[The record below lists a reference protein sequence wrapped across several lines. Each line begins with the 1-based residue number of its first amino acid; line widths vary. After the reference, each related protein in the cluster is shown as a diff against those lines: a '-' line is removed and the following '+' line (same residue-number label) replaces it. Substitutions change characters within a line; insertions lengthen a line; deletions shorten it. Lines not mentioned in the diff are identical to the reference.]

1 MMQIL
6 IKCWTAMVI
15 CYLIASRLRSRKD
28 KMTWVG
34 TFMNVLIYVM
44 VLIMGM
50 RMGANEDVI
59 RSLPSIGMQSLLVT
73 ALVILSG
80 MVGVTLV
87 RKILGIG
94 RFGRNSTGGEVRA
107 DKEEQKRNLRFTL
120 IIAILTAIGTAAGY
134 FLIIR
139 TLGIREEFMEVT
151 DKVTVTLL
159 VILIGSVGF
168 SLGLDGTI
176 FSNFKKAGIGILLFP
191 AAVIGCNILAGV
203 VYGLVT
209 PITVRDGIAVAAGF
223 GWYTYV
229 PTVISQSGNQVLSA
243 VSFLHNVIRETL
255 GIIGI
260 PLIASK
266 VGYIEATAVP
276 GIAAMDV
283 CIPIVEKSADEETV
297 VYSFSIGFAM
307 CLACPLIIPLCVG

>member
-15 CYLIASRLRSRKD
+15 CYLIASRLRDRKD

-34 TFMNVLIYVM
+34 TFMNCLIYVM
-44 VLIMGM
+44 VLLMGM

-59 RSLPSIGMQSLLVT
+59 RSLPTIGLQTLLVT
-73 ALVILSG
+73 TLVIVSG
-80 MVGVTLV
+80 MLGVTLV

-94 RFGRNSTGGEVRA
+94 RFGRNNSGGEVKA
-107 DKEEQKRNLRFTL
+107 DKEQQKRNLRFTL
-120 IIAILTAIGTAAGY
+120 IIAILTTIGVALGY
-134 FLIIR
+134 FLIIKI
-139 TLGIREEFMEVT
+139 LGIREEFMGVT
-151 DKVTVTLL
+151 DTVTVTLL

-176 FSNFKKAGIGILLFP
+176 FSNFKKAGIGIVLFP
-191 AAVIGCNILAGV
+191 IAVIGANVLAGV
-203 VYGLVT
+203 IYGLIT
-209 PITVRDGIAVAAGF
+209 PITIKDGIAVAAGF

-229 PTVISQSGNQVLSA
+229 PTMISQSGNQVLSA

-266 VGYIEATAVP
+266 VGYIESTAVP

-283 CIPIVEKSADEETV
+283 CMPIVERSADEETM
-297 VYSFSIGFAM
+297 VYGFSIGFAM
-307 CLACPLIIPLCVG
+307 CLACPLIIPLCLG